1 MCRAIAIRGARTLTT
16 SAVRAAVAL
25 RAATRA
31 TGATTRMAET
41 VAAMVLCVCDANVR
55 YRVEGNT

>member
-1 MCRAIAIRGARTLTT
+1 
-16 SAVRAAVAL
+16 VRVAEAL